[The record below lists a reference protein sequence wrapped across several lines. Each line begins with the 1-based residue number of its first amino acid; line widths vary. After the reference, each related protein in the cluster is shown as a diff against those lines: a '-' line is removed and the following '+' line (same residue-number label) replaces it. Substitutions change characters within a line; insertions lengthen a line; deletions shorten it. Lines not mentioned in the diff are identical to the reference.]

1 MKVYFITSLAVGLG
15 GSSLVSS
22 KSNVSLLLSLNC
34 NILVVLVS
42 SSIPPLPLMV
52 LLMTG
57 AHRGPATL
65 PLSHYNLQLSFRSLM
80 VQLCPDFKFWLMI
93 LLDSGYHTD
102 RNIHTGSTL
111 QEIPAG
117 IGQFSYSLKCRHYSI
132 LSGSKL
138 FLDRPIFI
146 RYLWF
151 TITELSYRVNSFY
164 VHKIEFS
171 WTAVVWGLLPI
182 SGDLIRSK

>member
-1 MKVYFITSLAVGLG
+1 MRNIEIVLFLIYHHSWTPSFSQIDFLNLALLPSLIMKVGSLSALWLLG
-15 GSSLVSS
+15 WAGSSLVSS

-42 SSIPPLPLMV
+42 SSMPPLPLMV

-57 AHRGPATL
+57 AHRGPATQ

-146 RYLWF
+146 RYL
-151 TITELSYRVNSFY
+151 
-164 VHKIEFS
+164 
-171 WTAVVWGLLPI
+171 
-182 SGDLIRSK
+182 